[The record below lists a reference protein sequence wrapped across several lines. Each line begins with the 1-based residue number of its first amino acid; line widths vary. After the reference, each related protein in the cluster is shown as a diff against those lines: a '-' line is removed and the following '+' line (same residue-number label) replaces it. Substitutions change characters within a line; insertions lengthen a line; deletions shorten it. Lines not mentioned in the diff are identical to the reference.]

1 MRSDEGIFCV
11 GVDQHA
17 TPLTVRES
25 LAAGAG
31 ERLIPHLL
39 KQGGASEVVFLS
51 TCNRVE
57 IYGRSSQRGPQIMES
72 LIQAMPPELVAPW
85 RLARTLYLHEGI
97 ACWRHLA
104 EVATGLRS
112 MVMGENEILGQ
123 VRVAYASARAQGGA
137 TRAMHTLFQSGLR
150 AARAA
155 RSAAGFGKG
164 DASVGR
170 LAAEALHESMA
181 GKDPRPLLLLGSGHT
196 ARSFAV
202 VEHSRSQRPLWITS
216 RSEDRARVLVQE
228 VEGEFVPWSLW
239 PKAVEAA
246 SVVVSALAGGEL
258 PWSAPLSSAGPE
270 LMIDLGVPR
279 TLTAVRNS
287 FPQAEWLDLEEL
299 ARKTEIRP
307 EALGS
312 IHRAEEIL
320 RSHEALFALGKN
332 KDLGRAGVGEG

>member
-11 GVDQHA
+11 GSGSTCHSSHGPRISGRRGRGA
-17 TPLTVRES
+17 SSSSS
-25 LAAGAG
+25 L
-31 ERLIPHLL
+31 
-39 KQGGASEVVFLS
+39 KTGGASEVVFLS

-57 IYGRSSQRGPQIMES
+57 IYGYSNQRGPQIMES
-72 LIQAMPPELVAPW
+72 LFQSMPPQIGDPW

-123 VRVAYASARAQGGA
+123 VRHAYALAREEGGA

-155 RSAAGFGKG
+155 RAAAGFGKG

-170 LAAEALHESMA
+170 LAAEALQESMVGRDA
-181 GKDPRPLLLLGSGHT
+181 RPLLLLGSGHT
-196 ARSFAV
+196 ARSFAL
-202 VEHSRSQRPLWITS
+202 VEHSRSKRAIWITS
-216 RSEDRARVLVQE
+216 RSEERARVLVQE
-228 VEGEFVPWSLW
+228 VEGEFVPWNRW
-239 PKAVEAA
+239 PKALEAA

-258 PWSAPLSSAGPE
+258 PWSAPLCTTGPE
-270 LMIDLGVPR
+270 LLMDLGVPR
-279 TLTAVRNS
+279 TLTAVRSS
-287 FPQAEWLDLEEL
+287 FPHAKWLDLEEL

-320 RSHEALFALGKN
+320 RAHEALFALGK
-332 KDLGRAGVGEG
+332 KRATDRAVVGGG